1 MTLAIETTIDLSS
14 FDAML
19 LAAEDHVIEELGGAL
34 TACAALV
41 AATAKGTSKFNDR
54 DGHLRRSIRGG
65 EPYYSAQ
72 GGLGIDVIAGSS
84 EVFYGVY
91 LEFGTKTIAPMRFMR
106 DALAEHERDIGTIL
120 GAAVSKAFQQAVAT

>member
-1 MTLAIETTIDLSS
+1 MTLAVETSIDLSS

-19 LAAEDHVIEELGGAL
+19 LAAEDKVIEDLGGAL

-41 AATAKGTSKFNDR
+41 AATAKGTTKFKDQ

-65 EPYYSAQ
+65 EPYYSVQ

-84 EVFYGVY
+84 EVFYGTY
-91 LEFGTKTIAPMRFMR
+91 LEFGTKTITPMRFMR
-106 DALAEHERDIGTIL
+106 DALAEHEQDITTIL
-120 GAAVSKAFQQAVAT
+120 GAAVSRAFEQAGAR

>member
-1 MTLAIETTIDLSS
+1 MTLEITSSIDLSS

-34 TACAALV
+34 KACAALV
-41 AATAKGTSKFNDR
+41 TLTAKGTSKFRNQ
-54 DGHLRRSIRGG
+54 DGNLRRSMRGG
-65 EPYYSAQ
+65 EPYYSVQ

-91 LEFGTKTIAPMRFMR
+91 LEFGTKSIAPMRFMR
-106 DALAEHERDIGTIL
+106 DALAENEQAIGSL
-120 GAAVSKAFQQAVAT
+120 LSEAVSKAFQQSAAQ